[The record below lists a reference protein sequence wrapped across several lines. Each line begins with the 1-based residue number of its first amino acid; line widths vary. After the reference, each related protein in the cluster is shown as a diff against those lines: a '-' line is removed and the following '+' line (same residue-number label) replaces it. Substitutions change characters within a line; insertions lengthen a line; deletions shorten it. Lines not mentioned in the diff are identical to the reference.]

1 MSKRRREEETIE
13 TGNVDDGDFS
23 EGDSEES
30 EGDDNE
36 DKYSKYAMREEDIEG
51 KFYYSYSLII
61 LLI

>member
-23 EGDSEES
+23 EGSEES
-30 EGDDNE
+30 ADESGNE

-51 KFYYSYSLII
+51 KVLIYS
-61 LLI
+61 